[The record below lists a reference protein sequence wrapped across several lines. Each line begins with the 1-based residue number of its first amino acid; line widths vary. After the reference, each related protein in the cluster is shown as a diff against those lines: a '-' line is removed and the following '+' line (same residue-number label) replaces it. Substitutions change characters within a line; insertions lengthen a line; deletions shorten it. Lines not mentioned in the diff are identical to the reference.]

1 MREVNRPMNG
11 QILKTFLPGFR
22 ISAIAVDW
30 PQILDFACNKNI
42 FAQILDS
49 GRNFIGG
56 FG

>member
-1 MREVNRPMNG
+1 MRGVNRPMDR

-22 ISAIAVDW
+22 ISAIAADW
-30 PQILDFACNKNI
+30 TRILDFACDKNI
-42 FAQILDS
+42 FAQMSDL